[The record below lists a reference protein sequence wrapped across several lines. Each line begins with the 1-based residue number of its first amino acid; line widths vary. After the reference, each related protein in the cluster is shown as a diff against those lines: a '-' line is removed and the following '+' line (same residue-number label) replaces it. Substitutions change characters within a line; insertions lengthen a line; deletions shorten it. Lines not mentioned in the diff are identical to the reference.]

1 MTKLLVSVRSVREA
15 RRASAGGADLVD
27 IKEPSKG
34 SLGASS
40 LPVIQAIVQEFAA
53 QVPVSAACGE
63 LLDAS
68 FAFEELPTDLAFAKL
83 GLQGCAVVPDWRHRL
98 RAAWSRIPPTIGRV
112 GVGYADW
119 RSCAAPP
126 PEEVIRAAIDAGCR
140 YVLIDTFDKSHHDL
154 FSVVSTPSIDSWLR
168 LAREGGLG
176 TVLAGSLSAS
186 TLPRALRL
194 RPDFVA
200 VRGAAC
206 DGERT
211 TSICTRRVKQLRA
224 ILAESSQHMRL
235 L

>member
-1 MTKLLVSVRSVREA
+1 MTRLLVSVRGVWEA
-15 RRASAGGADLVD
+15 RRASEGGADLVD
-27 IKEPSKG
+27 IKEPSRG
-34 SLGASS
+34 SLGATSM
-40 LPVIQAIVQEFAA
+40 LVIQAIVQEFAG

-63 LLDAS
+63 LLDAR
-68 FAFEELPTDLAFAKL
+68 FAFEKLPRELAFAKL
-83 GLQGCAVVPDWRHRL
+83 GLQGCAAVPDWRKRL
-98 RAAWSRIPPTIGRV
+98 RAAWNRIPPTIGRV
-112 GVGYADW
+112 GVAYADW
-119 RSCAAPP
+119 KTCAAPP
-126 PEEVIRAAIDAGCR
+126 PHQVIRAAIDEGCR
-140 YVLIDTFDKSHHDL
+140 YVLIDTFDKRHHDL
-154 FSVVSTPSIDSWLR
+154 FSVVSTPAIDSWMR

-176 TVLAGSLSAS
+176 TVIAGSLSAS

-224 ILAESSQHMRL
+224 ILAEPSQNMRL